1 MVLRDAPHFLTEDSA
16 MVKWAVPVKSCRAD
30 DVISVPQ
37 LAVTKGRG
45 KEGMAVG
52 NTGNTQEP

>member
-1 MVLRDAPHFLTEDSA
+1 